1 MTVYD
6 LPAVNAAL
14 NGTCALLLLAGY
26 SQAKARNVAAHRA
39 IMTAALAVSAL
50 FLACYLYYHAHAGA
64 TRFAGEGW
72 SRPVYFTILT
82 THTILAT
89 VVLPL
94 VVVAVWR
101 AVRGEVERHRRI
113 VRWAWP
119 IWMYVSVTG
128 VLVYFFL
135 YQWFPSR

>member
-14 NGTCALLLLAGY
+14 NGTCGLLLLAGY
-26 SQAKARNVAAHRA
+26 SQAKAHNVAGHRA
-39 IMTAALAVSAL
+39 IMSAALVVSAL

-72 SRPVYFTILT
+72 SRPVYFTILIS
-82 THTILAT
+82 HTILA
-89 VVLPL
+89 VLVPPL
-94 VVVAVWR
+94 VVTAVWR
-101 AVRGEVERHRRI
+101 AVRGEIERHRRI

-135 YQWFPSR
+135 YRWFPSR